1 VRPYK
6 VISGGQ
12 TGVDQGALAAAL
24 DCGIQIGGHVP
35 RGFRTEAGD
44 NTIPAWCAPFMTE
57 SRSAAYPLR
66 TRLNV
71 ENSDATLVIVM
82 RALRRSTGSQ
92 MTVNRAVNANKP
104 LLIVEFELGIEE
116 NANIIAQWWHTLR
129 PPTENYEGRV
139 ASATSQV
146 LNVAGNRESRAYG
159 MFDYSCALMVHAFNE
174 MMRTT

>member
-1 VRPYK
+1 MRPYK

-24 DCGIQIGGHVP
+24 DCGIPIGGHVP

-82 RALRRSTGSQ
+82 RALRKSTGSQ
-92 MTVNRAVNANKP
+92 MTINHAVNAHKP
-104 LLIVEFELGIEE
+104 LLIIELELGIAE
-116 NANIIAQWWHTLR
+116 NAGIIAQWWHTLR
-129 PPTENYEGRV
+129 PPTEGRV
-139 ASATSQV
+139 ASGPSQV
-146 LNVAGNRESRAYG
+146 LNVAGNRESRAHG
-159 MFDYSCALMVHAFNE
+159 MFEYSRALMVHAFNE
-174 MMRTT
+174 MMRMT